1 MPNQGSKNPRV
12 YSGSINEK
20 LLNLQSLPMDESTVY
35 GLSEEEITVI
45 IQALER
51 DFIYIRS
58 LRGMTIAGKRR
69 MRKMRSVLIQ
79 KLRESV

>member
-1 MPNQGSKNPRV
+1 M
-12 YSGSINEK
+12 NEK